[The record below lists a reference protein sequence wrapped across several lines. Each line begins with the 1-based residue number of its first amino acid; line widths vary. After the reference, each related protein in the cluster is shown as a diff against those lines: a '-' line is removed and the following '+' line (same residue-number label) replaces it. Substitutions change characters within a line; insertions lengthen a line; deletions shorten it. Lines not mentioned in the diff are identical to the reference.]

1 MKSPLTGKPMS
12 VRTEVQ
18 TLNFR
23 KEAFTLRQQ
32 FYLCEDSGE
41 RFTSTELDEINLSLV
56 YNAYRAKHHI
66 PTPEEI
72 KETRE
77 TYGISAL
84 KMSEILG
91 FGQNSYG
98 LYERGEIPS
107 LANAKLL
114 KLAADLE
121 SFRHLV
127 EDWETDDKKQQEA
140 LLHKIGRLMLEEN
153 QKVDFLET
161 YLIKEKHMSV
171 LTGYRKPTLA
181 KLKEMIIF
189 FAHRVPSY
197 KTKMNKLLFYA
208 DFSHFREFGVGISG
222 HWYQAIPFG
231 PVPGRYETIFE
242 HLAENGLIEVQFES
256 GDPGSK
262 REKLF
267 GKADRP
273 WDFGVFSAEEIRS
286 LERIAAKFHHTTA
299 SELVQISHLETAW
312 LENESGKNLISYEYG
327 LDLKGI

>member
-12 VRTEVQ
+12 LRTEVQ
-18 TLNFR
+18 TLSFR
-23 KEAFTLRQQ
+23 KEAFSIRQQ

-41 RFTSTELDEINLSLV
+41 RFTGTKLDEINLSLV

-66 PTPEEI
+66 PTPDEI

-77 TYGISAL
+77 NYGISAL

-114 KLAADLE
+114 KLAADLQ
-121 SFRHLV
+121 SFRSLV
-127 EDWETDDKKQQEA
+127 EDWETGEKKQKEA
-140 LLHKIGRLMLEEN
+140 LLHKISRLMLEEN
-153 QKVDFLET
+153 QKVDLLET
-161 YLIKEKHMSV
+161 YLVKERQMSV
-171 LTGYRKPTLA
+171 MTGYRKPTLD

-208 DFSHFREFGVGISG
+208 DFSHFREFGVSISG
-222 HWYQAIPFG
+222 HWYQAMPFG
-231 PVPGRYETIFE
+231 PVPGRFETIFE
-242 HLAENGLIEVQFES
+242 HLSENRMIEILFES
-256 GDPGSK
+256 GESGSK
-262 REKLF
+262 REKLC
-267 GKADRP
+267 GRADRS
-273 WDFGVFSAEEIRS
+273 WNSTAFSQDEFNS
-286 LERIAAKFHHTTA
+286 LDRIAVKFYHTTA
-299 SELVQISHLETAW
+299 GELVQISHLETAW
-312 LENESGKNLISYEYG
+312 LENEAGKNLISYEYA
-327 LDLKGI
+327 LDLKAI